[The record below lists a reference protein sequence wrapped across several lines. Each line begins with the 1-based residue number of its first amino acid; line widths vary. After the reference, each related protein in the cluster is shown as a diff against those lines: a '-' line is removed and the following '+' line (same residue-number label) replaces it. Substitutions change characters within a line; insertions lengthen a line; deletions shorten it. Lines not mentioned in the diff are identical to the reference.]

1 MKNQFVILR
10 TFEESFEIEH
20 ICGKNT
26 RRLLLDD
33 KRKIQYNVHR
43 RSEEF
48 HNDSN
53 DVSMIRRTKTRNYN
67 VVDQRRN
74 QQVWK

>member
-1 MKNQFVILR
+1 M
-10 TFEESFEIEH
+10 
-20 ICGKNT
+20 
-26 RRLLLDD
+26 DD